1 METDKWSIDK
11 LGSSNWIT
19 WKFQMR
25 HYLLSKGLWKY
36 VDGTEVLAEGATDAA
51 QRTFRD
57 NSQKALSTIVM
68 AISTPQLYLVTS
80 CESPRNVWDTLRSH
94 FERRALAN
102 KLFLKKKYF
111 RKEMKEDTPMEAH
124 LKEMKELTDKL
135 ASIGAAISEEDQV
148 VTLLGSLPPTY
159 STIVTAL
166 EARVDDVSLDFV
178 QQALVHEEQ
187 KQKDALKPDSSP
199 DSALYSKGGY
209 RPRRQL
215 VCWGCQEV
223 GHIRRFCPKNRPADK
238 SHKASAAEQCTEE
251 DEYEY
256 AFPMSGTTPNREKWI
271 IDSGATSHMTFQKH
285 LLHDYREFDTPEKV
299 GLGDGRVVDA
309 VGTGSVCL
317 TMQFKVSDPKRA
329 KMHKVLYVPKLPCNL
344 FSVRAAAQQGN
355 LVKFGSS
362 KCWIRNRE
370 GNLLGMGSLNG
381 SLYHL
386 NCEPVN
392 TTLICGISV
401 LDM

>member
-1 METDKWSIDK
+1 
-11 LGSSNWIT
+11 
-19 WKFQMR
+19 MR

-80 CESPRNVWDTLRSH
+80 CESPRDVWDTLLSH
-94 FERRALAN
+94 FERGTLAN

-111 RKEMKEDTPMEAH
+111 RKEMKEDTSMEAH

-187 KQKDALKPDSSP
+187 NRRMPWSLIPHLTLLSIVKEDTDPEDNRYAGIAKRSVTFVVFVQRIDPLTNPT
-199 DSALYSKGGY
+199 
-209 RPRRQL
+209 RPL
-215 VCWGCQEV
+215 
-223 GHIRRFCPKNRPADK
+223 RPSNVLRK
-238 SHKASAAEQCTEE
+238 
-251 DEYEY
+251 
-256 AFPMSGTTPNREKWI
+256 MSINTHSLCLEPHLIER
-271 IDSGATSHMTFQKH
+271 SGS
-285 LLHDYREFDTPEKV
+285 
-299 GLGDGRVVDA
+299 
-309 VGTGSVCL
+309 
-317 TMQFKVSDPKRA
+317 
-329 KMHKVLYVPKLPCNL
+329 
-344 FSVRAAAQQGN
+344 
-355 LVKFGSS
+355 
-362 KCWIRNRE
+362 
-370 GNLLGMGSLNG
+370 
-381 SLYHL
+381 
-386 NCEPVN
+386 
-392 TTLICGISV
+392 
-401 LDM
+401 

>member
-80 CESPRNVWDTLRSH
+80 CESPRDVWDTLLSH
-94 FERRALAN
+94 FERGTLAN

-111 RKEMKEDTPMEAH
+111 RKEMKEDTSMEAH

-187 KQKDALKPDSSP
+187 N
-199 DSALYSKGGY
+199 
-209 RPRRQL
+209 RRM
-215 VCWGCQEV
+215 
-223 GHIRRFCPKNRPADK
+223 P
-238 SHKASAAEQCTEE
+238 
-251 DEYEY
+251 
-256 AFPMSGTTPNREKWI
+256 
-271 IDSGATSHMTFQKH
+271 
-285 LLHDYREFDTPEKV
+285 
-299 GLGDGRVVDA
+299 
-309 VGTGSVCL
+309 
-317 TMQFKVSDPKRA
+317 
-329 KMHKVLYVPKLPCNL
+329 
-344 FSVRAAAQQGN
+344 
-355 LVKFGSS
+355 
-362 KCWIRNRE
+362 
-370 GNLLGMGSLNG
+370 
-381 SLYHL
+381 
-386 NCEPVN
+386 
-392 TTLICGISV
+392 
-401 LDM
+401 